1 LFAAEDCAD
10 NICEKDGISVT
21 VSKPHTSN
29 AAAHGRFVLWA
40 MPRAWMKVGRKEE
53 ATPNEEYKMAHRTM
67 NHPEIPKV
75 GAWDRQ

>member
-29 AAAHGRFVLWA
+29 AAAHGRFVLWGNA
-40 MPRAWMKVGRKEE
+40 ARLDESTQQRRSHTE
-53 ATPNEEYKMAHRTM
+53 
-67 NHPEIPKV
+67 
-75 GAWDRQ
+75 